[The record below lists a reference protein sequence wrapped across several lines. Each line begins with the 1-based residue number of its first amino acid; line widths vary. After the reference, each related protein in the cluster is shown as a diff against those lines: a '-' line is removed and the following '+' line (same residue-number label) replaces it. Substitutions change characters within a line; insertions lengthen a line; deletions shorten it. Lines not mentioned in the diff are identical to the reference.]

1 MFRTRRS
8 FLALSALF
16 ATPAGF
22 AAPVLTPRQVINR
35 SGQLRMLSQRVVK
48 NYLQLGMGILPG
60 PSSAALRQSA
70 TTAQGNL
77 AALRGTSI
85 PDPAREVLATLEQ
98 AWSTLRDRV
107 LTAPARDDAVA
118 IAKHS
123 DAMLAEAEKL
133 TQLLEN
139 AMGADLGRAVN
150 LAGRQ
155 RMLSQRVAK
164 CYFLHSWGVSDAQE
178 RQRLARACQEFS
190 QGLVQLRAV
199 PGNTEDIRSRIDMLE
214 YQWGFMS
221 AAFTPDKLST
231 FNLASARNV
240 AVASDNVLTLAED
253 LTNLYEVL
261 PG

>member
-1 MFRTRRS
+1 MFRTRRF
-8 FLALSALF
+8 FLALGALWT
-16 ATPAGF
+16 TPTCF
-22 AAPVLTPRQVINR
+22 AAPPLSARQAINR

-77 AALRGTSI
+77 VALRNTSI
-85 PDPAREVLATLEQ
+85 PDPAGEVLATLEQ
-98 AWSTLRDRV
+98 AWSTLRERV
-107 LTAPARDDAVA
+107 LTAPSRDEAAAVA
-118 IAKHS
+118 RHA
-123 DAMLAEAEKL
+123 DTMLAEAEKL
-133 TQLLEN
+133 TLLLEK
-139 AMGADLGRAVN
+139 ATGSELGRAVN

-178 RQRLARACQEFS
+178 RQRLAHACQEFS

-221 AAFTPDKLST
+221 AAFTTDKLSA
-231 FNLASARNV
+231 FNPTSARNV
-240 AVASDNVLTLAED
+240 AVASDNVLSLAED
-253 LTNLYEVL
+253 LTNLYEAL